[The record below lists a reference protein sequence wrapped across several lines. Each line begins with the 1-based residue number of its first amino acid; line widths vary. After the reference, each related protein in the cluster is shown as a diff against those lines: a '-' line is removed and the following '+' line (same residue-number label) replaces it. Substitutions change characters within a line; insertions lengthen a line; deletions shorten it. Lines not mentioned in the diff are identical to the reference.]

1 MGTTHKTVAIF
12 WRESKRYPWRV
23 AGAILLW
30 PLGIALQDMILPL
43 IAAQT
48 INKLIQVTQAHQ
60 ALDWN
65 IFAPY
70 LWTFAAIAVIGQ
82 AIIFGSLH
90 IIISIQSTIRK
101 NLENKVYQWLLNHS
115 MSFHSNSF
123 GGALV
128 NQASRFAASY
138 VAITDIVVTQGL
150 NTFTKF
156 IVAVGILSFM
166 APVIALTLVVW
177 TIFFVWL
184 NVTLTRRR
192 MRLSRIAAAAD
203 TTLTAHLADSISNVG
218 AIKAFA
224 READEAAAYGQKSDD
239 RATKKNRAWRMAVRN
254 GSVTA
259 LMMSSVQLII
269 LALSI
274 YAVMRQQVEI
284 GTLLLVQ
291 VYVTQLM
298 ASLWNL
304 SSLTR
309 GLEQNFSD
317 AEEMTEILDTDP
329 EVQDVPNP
337 KPFTVTKGAIDM
349 NKFDF
354 AHSDSDSETLFK
366 QFDLHIAPGEKVGL
380 VGHSGS
386 GKTTLTRLLLRFAD
400 VNAGTIC
407 IDGQNIRDI
416 RQTDLRAHIAYV
428 PQEPLLFHRTI
439 HDNIAYGKP
448 DATREEVTEAARQAN
463 AAEFID
469 TLPKGYET
477 MVGER
482 GVKLSGGQ
490 RQRIAIARAILKN
503 APILIL
509 DEATSALDS
518 ESEKLIQDALK
529 KLMKGRTT
537 IVIAHRLSTIQNMD
551 RIVVLQGGTIL
562 EQGSHANLLKKG
574 GVYANLWTH
583 QSGGFIE
590 E

>member
-1 MGTTHKTVAIF
+1 MGTTRKTVAIF
-12 WRESKRYPWRV
+12 WRESKRYPARV
-23 AGAILLW
+23 LGAVSLW
-30 PLGIALQDMILPL
+30 PIGIALQDMILPF

-48 INKLIQVTQAHQ
+48 INQLVKVAQSHQ
-60 ALDWN
+60 QLDWN
-65 IFAPY
+65 VFAPY
-70 LWTFAAIAVIGQ
+70 LWAFAAVAVVGQ
-82 AIIFGSLH
+82 AIIFGALH
-90 IIISIQSTIRK
+90 VIISLQSRIRQ

-115 MSFHSNSF
+115 MNFHSNSF

-138 VAITDIVVTQGL
+138 VAITDIVITQGL

-156 IVAVGILSFM
+156 IVAVVILGFM
-166 APVIALTLVVW
+166 APIIALALVIW
-177 TIFFVWL
+177 TVFFVWL
-184 NVTLTRRR
+184 NITLTRRR
-192 MRLSRIAAAAD
+192 MKLSRIAAAAD
-203 TTLTAHLADSISNVG
+203 TALTAHLADSISNVG

-224 READEAAAYGQKSDD
+224 REDDEAATYSYKSDD
-239 RATKKNRAWRMAVRN
+239 RATKKNRAWRKAVRN

-259 LMMSSVQLII
+259 LMMSSIQLIV

-274 YAVMRQQVEI
+274 YAVTQQQVQI

-291 VYVTQLM
+291 VYITQLM
-298 ASLWNL
+298 GSLWNL

-317 AEEMTEILDTDP
+317 AEEMTEILYTEP
-329 EVQDVPNP
+329 DVKDAPNP
-337 KPFTVTKGAIDM
+337 QPFKVTKGAIGM
-349 NKFDF
+349 NHFDF
-354 AHSDSDSETLFK
+354 AHSDSNGETLFK
-366 QFDLHIAPGEKVGL
+366 DFDLQINPGEKVGL

-400 VNAGTIC
+400 VNKGSIT
-407 IDGQNIRDI
+407 IDGQDI
-416 RQTDLRAHIAYV
+416 SQVRQADLRAHIAYV
-428 PQEPLLFHRTI
+428 PQEPLLFHRSI

-448 DATREEVTEAARQAN
+448 DATRAEVIDAARKAN

-503 APILIL
+503 APILVL

-551 RIVVLQGGTIL
+551 RIVVLTEGTIT
-562 EQGSHANLLKKG
+562 EQGSHADLLKKG
-574 GVYANLWTH
+574 GTYAELWAH